1 MEAVRLA
8 GFAVAAALLALT
20 LRRQQPQLGV
30 ALSLAAGT
38 MLLIWS
44 AQRLEEVTRAVAGLA
59 GRISLGEGTTK
70 MLFKV
75 MGISYLTEFAAQTC
89 REAGEEGIGQKVIL
103 GGKVMVMGL
112 AMPMAAQLAEMIL
125 ELAP

>member
-89 REAGEEGIGQKVIL
+89 REAGEEGLGQKVIL